1 MDTVR
6 LCLEASDFV
15 PFYGSKLIVNLRSRT
30 VEERRQQTLYDRR
43 DNNYGLKK
51 KKTLIHQSSPFFKQK
66 KNTVMLSEDHDKTR
80 N

>member
-1 MDTVR
+1 MGLMDTVR

-30 VEERRQQTLYDRR
+30 PEERRQQTLYDRR

-51 KKTLIHQSSPFFKQK
+51 KKL
-66 KNTVMLSEDHDKTR
+66 
-80 N
+80 